1 MAFAYLTDPEKQF
14 MTKSGTI
21 NVDGFLK
28 VFDAATDDP
37 VVTYKDFSGTEN
49 TESISLDNNGRAV
62 VIADSDRAYRL
73 EVYDRYG
80 TLMWTTTPLWCLPGG
95 GGGAEMTD
103 IVSSDFSI
111 VVDKTS
117 VGSTTT
123 FDLTVAKDGT
133 ELLEWIR
140 TSGYTAPDGAMVP
153 TYSEGTMEAG
163 PRGIKLYA
171 GRYYHVTARI
181 VTSVAQMPLYNE
193 FELLFKGID
202 SEDTSYTFSDDRLI
216 VDCTTELH
224 QNFEVSFDVI
234 PEEDV
239 ELYAEASGLASGVSV
254 GLADVQVHRVYSGAP
269 SVPGSVAT
277 RTWVEEHY
285 QEILSG
291 GPGIELSGNYIAVDF
306 DTLQGKLT
314 AGTGIIIDSENVIS
328 ATAAQQVNADWDA
341 TSGVQEILNKPDLSQ
356 YATTTDLAGKA
367 DKVTGATAGDIAV
380 LDATGNLTDTGVS
393 ATDLVHDSDY
403 VHTDN
408 NFTDAD
414 ASKLSGIESGAQ
426 ANVQADWNQTDTSA
440 DDYIKNK
447 PTIPPSSVVDQTYNP
462 SSTNAQSGTAV
473 AGAISGVNQVPSSTS
488 GDSGKVLTVDSQG
501 NPEWADVQAP
511 ISAGTGIDITND
523 TVSVDFTEVQAKLE
537 AGANISI
544 TGNVI
549 SAIVPEY
556 ANADWDATS
565 GEPGYIANKPEN
577 LVQDAAYVHT
587 DNNFSD
593 SDKSKLDSI
602 EAGAQA
608 NVNSDWDAASGEPG
622 FIENKPDLSQY
633 ATQTD
638 LADKQDVLTAG
649 DNITIVNNVISATA
663 APQLNADWD
672 ATSGVQEILHK
683 PDLSQYATQTDLSGK
698 QDVLTAGTNITIVN
712 DVISAASS
720 TQLNA
725 DWDATSGVQEILN
738 KPTIP
743 PLKELV
749 AGNGITITD
758 GDDSVTISADA
769 GQQVNADWD
778 ATSGV
783 AEILNKPVLAAVA
796 TTGAYS
802 DLSGKPTIPT
812 ATSDLTND
820 SGFITLSDVP
830 AQVQPDWDATS
841 GLGEILNKPVLA
853 TVATTG
859 AYSDLSGT
867 PAIPTATSDL
877 TNDSGFITLSDV
889 PAQVQ
894 PDWDATSGLGEILNK
909 PSIPV
914 IGTITV

>member
-49 TESISLDNNGRAV
+49 TERISLDNNGRAV

-73 EVYDRYG
+73 DVYDRYG
-80 TLMWTTTPLWCLPGG
+80 TLMWTTTPLWCLPG

-153 TYSEGTMEAG
+153 TYSEGTMEVG
-163 PRGIKLYA
+163 PRGIRLYA

-193 FELLFKGID
+193 FELLFKGVD

-408 NFTDAD
+408 NYTDAD
-414 ASKLSGIESGAQ
+414 AAKLSGIESGAQ
-426 ANVQADWNQTDTSA
+426 ANVQADWNQTDSSA

-577 LVQDAAYVHT
+577 LVQDADYVHT

-608 NVNSDWDAASGEPG
+608 NVNSDWDAAFGEPG

-633 ATQTD
+633 ATQTE

-672 ATSGVQEILHK
+672 ATSGVAEILNK

-698 QDVLTAGTNITIVN
+698 QDVLTAGANITIVN

-758 GDDSVTISADA
+758 GADSVTIAADA
-769 GQQVNADWD
+769 EQQVNADWD

-783 AEILNKPVLAAVA
+783 AEILNKP
-796 TTGAYS
+796 
-802 DLSGKPTIPT
+802 
-812 ATSDLTND
+812 
-820 SGFITLSDVP
+820 
-830 AQVQPDWDATS
+830 
-841 GLGEILNKPVLA
+841 
-853 TVATTG
+853 
-859 AYSDLSGT
+859 
-867 PAIPTATSDL
+867 
-877 TNDSGFITLSDV
+877 
-889 PAQVQ
+889 
-894 PDWDATSGLGEILNK
+894 
-909 PSIPV
+909 SIPV

>member
-95 GGGAEMTD
+95 GGGVDMTD

-153 TYSEGTMEAG
+153 TYNEGTMEVG
-163 PRGIKLYA
+163 PRGIRLYA

-181 VTSVAQMPLYNE
+181 VTSVQQMPLYNE

-202 SEDTSYTFSDDRLI
+202 SGDTSYTFSDDRLI

-306 DTLQGKLT
+306 DSLQGKLT
-314 AGTGIIIDSENVIS
+314 AGTGITIDSENVIS
-328 ATAAQQVNADWDA
+328 ATAAQQLNADWDA

-356 YATTTDLAGKA
+356 YATTADVAGKA

-393 ATDLVHDSDY
+393 ASNLVHDSDY

-408 NFTDAD
+408 NYTDAD

-426 ANVQADWNQTDTSA
+426 ANVNSDWDATSGEPGF
-440 DDYIKNK
+440 IKNK
-447 PTIPPSSVVDQTYNP
+447 PAIPPSSIVDQTYNP

-501 NPEWADVQAP
+501 NPEWSDVQAP

-537 AGANISI
+537 
-544 TGNVI
+544 
-549 SAIVPEY
+549 
-556 ANADWDATS
+556 
-565 GEPGYIANKPEN
+565 
-577 LVQDAAYVHT
+577 
-587 DNNFSD
+587 
-593 SDKSKLDSI
+593 
-602 EAGAQA
+602 
-608 NVNSDWDAASGEPG
+608 
-622 FIENKPDLSQY
+622 
-633 ATQTD
+633 
-638 LADKQDVLTAG
+638 AG

-683 PDLSQYATQTDLSGK
+683 PDLSQYATQTDLAGKQDTLTAGSNITIVNDVISATAAPQVNADWDATSGVAEILHKPDLSQYATQTDLSGK
-698 QDVLTAGTNITIVN
+698 QDVLTAGANITIVN

-720 TQLNA
+720 TQLNS

-749 AGNGITITD
+749 AGTGITITD
-758 GDDSVTISADA
+758 GADSVTISADA
-769 GQQVNADWD
+769 AQQVNADWD

-802 DLSGKPTIPT
+802 DLSGTPTIPT

-830 AQVQPDWDATS
+830 AQVQPDWDATR

-877 TNDSGFITLSDV
+877 TNDSGFITMSDV

>member
-49 TESISLDNNGRAV
+49 TERISLDNNGRAV

-73 EVYDRYG
+73 DVYDRYG
-80 TLMWTTTPLWCLPGG
+80 TLMWTTTPLWCLPG

-153 TYSEGTMEAG
+153 TYSEGTMEVG
-163 PRGIKLYA
+163 PRGIRLYA

-193 FELLFKGID
+193 FELLFKGVD

-408 NFTDAD
+408 NYTDAD
-414 ASKLSGIESGAQ
+414 AAKLSGIESGAQ
-426 ANVQADWNQTDTSA
+426 ANVQADWNQTDSSA

-577 LVQDAAYVHT
+577 LVQDADYVHT

-608 NVNSDWDAASGEPG
+608 NVNSDWDAAFGEPG

-633 ATQTD
+633 ATQTE

-672 ATSGVQEILHK
+672 ATSGVPEILHK
-683 PDLSQYATQTDLSGK
+683 PDMSQYATQTDLAGK
-698 QDVLTAGTNITIVN
+698 QDTLTAGANITIVN

-758 GDDSVTISADA
+758 GADSVTIAADA
-769 GQQVNADWD
+769 EQQVNADWD

-783 AEILNKPVLAAVA
+783 AEILNKP
-796 TTGAYS
+796 
-802 DLSGKPTIPT
+802 
-812 ATSDLTND
+812 
-820 SGFITLSDVP
+820 
-830 AQVQPDWDATS
+830 
-841 GLGEILNKPVLA
+841 
-853 TVATTG
+853 
-859 AYSDLSGT
+859 
-867 PAIPTATSDL
+867 
-877 TNDSGFITLSDV
+877 
-889 PAQVQ
+889 
-894 PDWDATSGLGEILNK
+894 
-909 PSIPV
+909 SIPV

>member
-37 VVTYKDFSGTEN
+37 VVTYKDFTGTEN
-49 TESISLDNNGRAV
+49 TERISLDNNGRAV

-73 EVYDRYG
+73 DVYDRYG

-95 GGGAEMTD
+95 GGGVEMTD

-111 VVDKTS
+111 AVDKTS

-153 TYSEGTMEAG
+153 TYSEGTMEVG
-163 PRGIKLYA
+163 PRGIRLYA

-202 SEDTSYTFSDDRLI
+202 SGDTTYTFSDDRLI

-239 ELYAEASGLASGVSV
+239 ELYAETSGLASGVSV

-306 DTLQGKLT
+306 DSVQGKLT
-314 AGTGIIIDSENVIS
+314 AGTGISIDSENVIS
-328 ATAAQQVNADWDA
+328 ATAAQQLNADWDA

-356 YATTTDLAGKA
+356 YATTTDVAGKA
-367 DKVTGATAGDIAV
+367 DKVAGATAGDIAV

-393 ATDLVHDSDY
+393 SSNLVHDSDY

-473 AGAISGVNQVPSSTS
+473 AGAISGVNQVPYSTS

-577 LVQDAAYVHT
+577 LVQDADYVHT

-602 EAGAQA
+602 EEGAQA
-608 NVNSDWDAASGEPG
+608 NVNSDWDATSGEPG

-698 QDVLTAGTNITIVN
+698 QDVLTAGANITIVN

-758 GDDSVTISADA
+758 GADSVTISADA
-769 GQQVNADWD
+769 EQQVNADWD

-783 AEILNKPVLAAVA
+783 AEILNKP
-796 TTGAYS
+796 
-802 DLSGKPTIPT
+802 
-812 ATSDLTND
+812 
-820 SGFITLSDVP
+820 
-830 AQVQPDWDATS
+830 
-841 GLGEILNKPVLA
+841 
-853 TVATTG
+853 
-859 AYSDLSGT
+859 
-867 PAIPTATSDL
+867 
-877 TNDSGFITLSDV
+877 
-889 PAQVQ
+889 
-894 PDWDATSGLGEILNK
+894 
-909 PSIPV
+909 SIPV